1 VWQRAHGRSRAV
13 TGEAVRSDISLEF
26 SIPRMDRSRIDT
38 PTTGEPAVAPEV
50 SSAPRGDGATK
61 TRWSQRI
68 SAAYVAAV
76 IVVGSLLLAWTVQDV
91 LRRPPETG
99 WLILLG
105 LTIASGWATLRV
117 PGMPISFSISDI
129 FSIASALLFGPSAG
143 AITASLDGLV
153 LSSRMATSRRSL
165 HRVAFNGSA
174 PAIAMWVATQAFLAL
189 VGPSPS
195 IRGPADAVLLLAALA
210 LFGGIAFV
218 LTTGVVATAV
228 SLERRLGI
236 VATWRQHFAGLWL
249 SYFGGVFGG
258 MLLMLLFR
266 TYTPDVIILLIP
278 LPVIL
283 YTAFRHA
290 VGRTQDQISHLG
302 KVNRVYVAAIEALA
316 QAVDAKDQ
324 VTHDHV
330 RRVQNRAV
338 ELARGLGVDDEGE
351 VQAIKA
357 ASLLHDVGKLAIPEH
372 ILNKPGRLTAAE
384 YEIMKR
390 HAPIGADILSVIDF
404 PYPVAPIV
412 RHHHENWDGT
422 GYPDGLSGDRIP
434 IGARIL
440 AVVDCFDA
448 LTSDRPYRP
457 RLEDADALKVIADR
471 RGTMYDPKVVD
482 AFLAFHGIETPAALP
497 AATAPAAPEPA
508 APREEPPA
516 APAGRELATFFALGR
531 ALSVPCRPAQLAG
544 IVAAHLEPYLP
555 PSTLVLYAYTEAS
568 DSIALM
574 CQAGNVP
581 FGLSADVRIPLG
593 ERLSGWVAATGESVL
608 NSDARLDL
616 DEAQR
621 ESSPFR
627 STLAVPVAVRTRLIG
642 VLSVYSATAD
652 AFDPAHRRLVE
663 AAAVALADAAA
674 DVFSSAADLPA
685 WASRHQTRRV
695 S

>member
-1 VWQRAHGRSRAV
+1 MSK
-13 TGEAVRSDISLEF
+13 TGNDN
-26 SIPRMDRSRIDT
+26 
-38 PTTGEPAVAPEV
+38 PTTAEPPLAPEV
-50 SSAPRGDGATK
+50 SAGSRGDVPQSG
-61 TRWSQRI
+61 RWRSTV
-68 SAAYVAAV
+68 YVWAV
-76 IVVGSLLLAWTVQDV
+76 VLIGSLVLVWSVHDV
-91 LRRPPETG
+91 FTRPPGNG
-99 WLILLG
+99 WPILIT

-174 PAIAMWVATQAFLAL
+174 PAIAMWVATQAYLAL
-189 VGPSPS
+189 VGPAPS

-210 LFGGIAFV
+210 AFGAIAFG
-218 LTTGVVATAV
+218 LTTGIVATAV

-236 VATWRQHFAGLWL
+236 AATWRQHFAGLWL
-249 SYFGGVFGG
+249 SYCGGVFGG
-258 MLLMLLFR
+258 MLLMLLWT

-278 LPVIL
+278 LPIIL

-302 KVNRVYVAAIEALA
+302 QVNRVYVAAIEALA
-316 QAVDAKDQ
+316 QAVDAKDE

-338 ELARGLGVDDEGE
+338 ELAYALGVNDEGE

-372 ILNKPGRLTAAE
+372 ILNKPGRLTPAE

-422 GYPDGLSGDRIP
+422 GYPDGLAGERIP

-440 AVVDCFDA
+440 SVVDCYDA

-457 RLEDADALKVIADR
+457 RLDDREALKVLAER
-471 RGTMYDPKVVD
+471 RGTMYDPRVVD
-482 AFLAFHGIETPAALP
+482 AFLAFHGMDAQAGLALVARAEAPPPLREVPASAPRRETP
-497 AATAPAAPEPA
+497 TDTS
-508 APREEPPA
+508 
-516 APAGRELATFFALGR
+516 PAGELVTFFTLGR
-531 ALSVPCRPAQLAG
+531 ALSGACKPRQLAE
-544 IVAAHLEPYLP
+544 ILWTHLQPHLP
-555 PSTLVLYAYTEAS
+555 PSTLVLYAYDEAR
-568 DSIALM
+568 DSIAIVSE
-574 CQAGNVP
+574 AGAP
-581 FGLSADVRIPLG
+581 AFGLSHDVLIPLG
-593 ERLSGWVAATGESVL
+593 ERLSGWVAATGETVI

-616 DEAQR
+616 DEASR
-621 ESSPFR
+621 EASPFR
-627 STLAVPVAVRTRLIG
+627 STLAVPVVSRGRVGG
-642 VLSVYSATAD
+642 VLSLYSAAAD
-652 AFDPAHRRLVE
+652 AFEPAHRRLAE
-663 AAAVALADAAA
+663 AAAAALADATSN
-674 DVFSSAADLPA
+674 VFWSAPDFPSSV
-685 WASRHQTRRV
+685 SRRDARRV

>member
-1 VWQRAHGRSRAV
+1 MSK
-13 TGEAVRSDISLEF
+13 TGTNL
-26 SIPRMDRSRIDT
+26 
-38 PTTGEPAVAPEV
+38 PTTGEPPVAADV
-50 SSAPRGDGATK
+50 SAAESSGD
-61 TRWSQRI
+61 TRASSGWSRRI
-68 SAAYVAAV
+68 SASYVTAV
-76 IVVGSLLLAWTVQDV
+76 ILVGILVLAWAVHDV
-91 LRRPPETG
+91 HSRPPRAG
-99 WLILLG
+99 WLILIV

-117 PGMPISFSISDI
+117 PGMPISFSISDF
-129 FSIASALLFGPSAG
+129 FSIASALLYGPSAG

-174 PAIAMWVATQAFLAL
+174 PAISMWVATQAYLAL
-189 VGPSPS
+189 VGQSPS
-195 IRGPADAVLLLAALA
+195 IRGSADAVLLLGALTI
-210 LFGGIAFV
+210 FGAIAFI
-218 LTTGVVATAV
+218 LTTGIVAAAV
-228 SLERRLGI
+228 SLERGLG
-236 VATWRQHFAGLWL
+236 VAATWRQHFAGLWL

-278 LPVIL
+278 LPIIL

-338 ELARGLGVDDEGE
+338 ELARTLGVDDEGE

-372 ILNKPGRLTAAE
+372 ILNKPGRLTTAE

-457 RLEDADALKVIADR
+457 RLEDRDALKVIADR

-482 AFLAFHGIETPAALP
+482 AFLTFHGIEAPTGIVAVTEAVASEPVPQPDDPPDTPD
-497 AATAPAAPEPA
+497 
-508 APREEPPA
+508 
-516 APAGRELATFFALGR
+516 GREFGAFFALGR
-531 ALSVPCRPAQLAG
+531 ALAAPFKPSQLADTLR
-544 IVAAHLEPYLP
+544 AHLQPHLP
-555 PSTLVLYAYTEAS
+555 ASTFVLYAYDEAR
-568 DSIALM
+568 DSIAML
-574 CQAGNVP
+574 CESGTPA
-581 FGLSADVRIPLG
+581 FGLTPDGRIPLG
-593 ERLSGWVAATGESVL
+593 ERLSGWVAATGQGVM

-616 DEAQR
+616 DESQR
-621 ESSPFR
+621 ERSPFR
-627 STLAVPVAVRTRLIG
+627 STLAVPVAAGTRLLG
-642 VLSVYSATAD
+642 VLSLYAITVD
-652 AFDPAHRRLVE
+652 AFEPAHRRL
-663 AAAVALADAAA
+663 LDAAA
-674 DVFSSAADLPA
+674 AALAEASPDAFWSASDFPS
-685 WASRHQTRRV
+685 WASRRQTRRV

>member
-1 VWQRAHGRSRAV
+1 MGQTDAS
-13 TGEAVRSDISLEF
+13 
-26 SIPRMDRSRIDT
+26 T
-38 PTTGEPAVAPEV
+38 PTTGEPPVKPEV
-50 SSAPRGDGATK
+50 SPGPHVAAAARVRSA
-61 TRWSQRI
+61 RWL

-76 IVVGSLLLAWTVQDV
+76 VLIGTLLLAWTVHDV
-91 LRRPPETG
+91 LTRPPHTG
-99 WLILLG
+99 WLILIA
-105 LTIASGWATLRV
+105 LTMASGWATLRV

-129 FSIASALLFGPSAG
+129 FSIASALLYGPSAG

-153 LSSRMATSRRSL
+153 LSTRMATSRRTL

-174 PAIAMWVATQAFLAL
+174 PAIAMWVATQAFLL
-189 VGPSPS
+189 MVGPSPP
-195 IRGPADAVLLLAALA
+195 IRGATDAVRLLAALA
-210 LFGGIAFV
+210 GFGAIAFL
-218 LTTGVVATAV
+218 LTTGMVAFGV
-228 SLERRLGI
+228 SLERRLGFA
-236 VATWRQHFAGLWL
+236 ATWRQHFAGLWL

-266 TYTPDVIILLIP
+266 TYAADVVILLIP

-302 KVNRVYVAAIEALA
+302 QVNRVYVAAIEALA

-338 ELARGLGVDDEGE
+338 DLARSLGVDDEGE

-357 ASLLHDVGKLAIPEH
+357 SALLHDVGKLAIPEH

-412 RHHHENWDGT
+412 RHHHENWNGT
-422 GYPDGLSGDRIP
+422 GYPDGLSGERIP

-457 RLEDADALKVIADR
+457 RLDDGDALKVIAER

-482 AFLAFHGIETPAALP
+482 AFFAFHGVESPAGLT
-497 AATAPAAPEPA
+497 AAPAPAAADPVPPHEEPA
-508 APREEPPA
+508 A
-516 APAGRELATFFALGR
+516 APEGGELATFFALGR
-531 ALSVPCRPAQLAG
+531 ALSVPCGPAELAG
-544 IVAAHLEPYLP
+544 IVSAQLQPHLP
-555 PSTLVLYAYTEAS
+555 PSTVVLLYAYDEAR
-568 DSIALM
+568 DSIAVMAESGVL
-574 CQAGNVP
+574 P
-581 FGLSADVRIPLG
+581 FGLRTDVRIPLG
-593 ERLSGWVAATGESVL
+593 ERLSGWVAATGQGVI

-616 DEAQR
+616 DETQR
-621 ESSPFR
+621 DASPFR
-627 STLAVPVAVRTRLIG
+627 SALAVPIAERSRLLG
-642 VLSVYSATAD
+642 VLSVYATAAD

-663 AAAVALADAAA
+663 ATASALAAAAA
-674 DVFSSAADLPA
+674 DVFSSQADLPIWPA
-685 WASRHQTRRV
+685 RLQARRV